1 MSSVAAWVRS
11 IDLEIKFCETVDR
24 RAERRNR
31 GAGNSMLH
39 DPRDFRA
46 LLLGVSSHEFSVAAA
61 IDGVATRL
69 RLMIPDAKI
78 DTRHDEGKCTRK
90 RLLAAID
97 TWISGAEA
105 HHHCLLY
112 YFGHGGRVTF
122 AGLGP
127 ELDDRV
133 FAYLS
138 CDREDNRFTG
148 ILDLELSTRIAALDQ
163 RCASVSTII
172 DACYSGTIVRASD
185 DDTGDGEGRET
196 VTRSS
201 LLVVEKEKV
210 PGWVEDLLRSPP
222 DLVSESHPRVVRLA
236 GASPRTEGHLAASAW
251 QPQLR
256 QGPSMGM
263 FTAALLDTLASADD
277 DWPRLSWDAFAHAIR
292 ERVIAAF
299 RMGGQWIAQAGPRNY
314 RIFSREQV
322 ELPRMIG
329 VVETDY
335 GWWIRA
341 GVLAGVELGDRW
353 AIADLLV
360 DEHGRHRQLVH
371 GKIVHVD
378 LNRAKLALDAPIPRC
393 RLAPA
398 SAFVVGLARPM
409 PIRVDAL
416 VQLTLASPWL
426 CGGDEHSRQH
436 VSSDGDRLILDDR
449 LDEWTSVR
457 FPHDDRGCA
466 ELIELLEE
474 RARSIRL
481 IEAIEH
487 VSRTHEQTAPIHWE
501 LGVGDHEL
509 APDFVVTPGDRIWVR
524 LHNRKG
530 GAEHWFASV
539 ILIDVIGR
547 PWLLNASQPD
557 GVELEPNDIEYV
569 GRRPGAQRAGIE
581 LDWPT
586 HANISRDGKMRLLL
600 LVSGRPLQLG
610 HLVRMYPD
618 GELASFRMQG
628 GDEIRRD
635 PVHPAPVPAL
645 SDKWRSV
652 SVGFQLRAPNTTST

>member
-1 MSSVAAWVRS
+1 MP
-11 IDLEIKFCETVDR
+11 
-24 RAERRNR
+24 
-31 GAGNSMLH
+31 H
-39 DPRDFRA
+39 DHRDFRA
-46 LLLGVSSHEFSVAAA
+46 LLLGVSSREFSVAGA
-61 IDGVATRL
+61 IDEVATRL
-69 RLMIPDAKI
+69 RLMLPDAKI
-78 DTRHDEGKCTRK
+78 ETYYGEGNCTRK

-97 TWISGAEA
+97 TWISGAEV

-122 AGLGP
+122 VGLGP
-127 ELDDRV
+127 EFDDRV

-172 DACYSGTIVRASD
+172 DACYSGTIVRASG
-185 DDTGDGEGRET
+185 DDTGDGERRET
-196 VTRSS
+196 VTGSS
-201 LLVVEKEKV
+201 LLVVERV

-222 DLVSESHPRVVRLA
+222 DLVSESHPRVMRLA

-251 QPQLR
+251 QPHLR
-256 QGPSMGM
+256 QGPTMGM
-263 FTAALLDTLASADD
+263 FTAALLDTLASAGD
-277 DWPRLSWDAFAHAIR
+277 DWPRLSWDSLAHAIR

-299 RMGGQWIAQAGPRNY
+299 RMDGQWIAQAGPRNY

-322 ELPRMIG
+322 ELPRMAG
-329 VVETDY
+329 FVETDS
-335 GWWIRA
+335 GCWIRTGA
-341 GVLAGVELGDRW
+341 LAGVELGDRW
-353 AIADLLV
+353 AIADPLV
-360 DEHGRHRQLVH
+360 DEHGRHRELVR
-371 GKIVHVD
+371 GRIDRVD
-378 LNRAKLALDAPIPRC
+378 LNRARLELDAPIPQR

-398 SAFVVGLARPM
+398 SAFVVGLAQPV
-409 PIRVDAL
+409 PACVDAG

-426 CGGDEHSRQH
+426 CEGDEHSRQH
-436 VSSDGDRLILDDR
+436 VSSDDDRIILDDR
-449 LDEWTSVR
+449 LDEWATVR
-457 FPHDDRGCA
+457 FPNDDRGRA

-474 RARSIRL
+474 RARSTRL
-481 IEAIEH
+481 IEAIERA
-487 VSRTHEQTAPIHWE
+487 SRTHEQTAPIHWE
-501 LGVGDHEL
+501 LGVGDHVI
-509 APDFVVTPGDRIWVR
+509 APDFVVAPGDRLWVR

-557 GVELEPNDIEYV
+557 GVELEPNDLEYI

-586 HANISRDGKMRLLL
+586 RADISRDGRMRLLL

-618 GELASFRMQG
+618 GELAGFRMQG
-628 GDEIRRD
+628 GDETRRD
-635 PVHPAPVPAL
+635 LVHPAPIPAL
-645 SDKWRSV
+645 SNKWRSAF
-652 SVGFQLRAPNTTST
+652 VGLQLRAPNTISS